1 MYSNSS
7 YPMWA
12 QPSDATRRFSSI
24 FICLWL
30 IWVGFVLARP
40 GCPSICHSCDETQG
54 PVVTATTHPPTF
66 CWRHATSH
74 HQCSCNLHF
83 SSYLPFLGS
92 PRGFSCAFM
101 CALMLFR
108 QYNHKGSLLYIKMQ
122 CYSLSGRRKAQTAY
136 VTAVRQREW
145 IYWSCR

>member
-12 QPSDATRRFSSI
+12 QPSDAARRFSSI

-40 GCPSICHSCDETQG
+40 GPAVLPS
-54 PVVTATTHPPTF
+54 VTAATKHRDPSWRPLPIHPLSADVTPHLTINAPVILPF
-66 CWRHATSH
+66 
-74 HQCSCNLHF
+74 F
-83 SSYLPFLGS
+83 SYLPFLGS
-92 PRGFSCAFM
+92 PRGFSCVFL

-136 VTAVRQREW
+136 VTAVRQRE
-145 IYWSCR
+145 